1 LTIILLDIG
10 ENSKVAADPHSFHGG
25 LQQSKYDYFWKF
37 ADLFV
42 EGYKATHDRR
52 HSASGS
58 PDLGFFPMQ
67 HRLRPSFHQLLRK
80 FLTMKFNWL
89 LFQVLNGTL

>member
-1 LTIILLDIG
+1 MTIILLDIG
-10 ENSKVAADPHSFHGG
+10 ENSKVEADPHSFHGG

-58 PDLGFFPMQ
+58 PDLGFLPIATSIEAFISSIVEKIPDDEI
-67 HRLRPSFHQLLRK
+67 
-80 FLTMKFNWL
+80 
-89 LFQVLNGTL
+89 